1 VREPCRPKIRAL
13 ENRPDPHRFAESRQ
27 RETARMLSPPRA
39 WEVADVMGTAWLN
52 GPVGL
57 GAESRV
63 LWPGAKSVLVVVPF
77 VVAGTRLMDVLPLL
91 ESDHRVHIV
100 FTVAP
105 APNGA
110 VCHGAEEFIR
120 IRGGLLIPW
129 WQAVQTQFD
138 VVLAASRTGVEQL
151 HGRIVLMPHGAG
163 SIGTRLRSRGAGAD
177 STPWHG
183 LGRDALTS
191 HGRVLPSALALT
203 HDTELAVLRES
214 CPEALPA
221 AFVAGDI
228 CLDRLLASIPYR
240 AQYRAALGVADEHKL
255 VVVSSTW
262 QPESALG
269 RHPDLLDRLLGE
281 LSSGGFKVAAI
292 LHPNVWHVHGPFHI
306 RMWLADCLR
315 RGLLLLP
322 PDEGWRAA
330 LVAADLVIGDYGS
343 VTRYGAAI
351 GTPVLLSAF
360 PRHDIRPGG
369 VAALLDGRAP
379 HLCLDAP
386 LADQVRTSMTCDQTW
401 QCELLELLTSR
412 PRRAG
417 AILRARLYDLLGLP
431 EPARALPRS
440 PVPLPITDAA
450 TVPAGGPHD

>member
-1 VREPCRPKIRAL
+1 VIGA
-13 ENRPDPHRFAESRQ
+13 
-27 RETARMLSPPRA
+27 
-39 WEVADVMGTAWLN
+39 AWLN

-91 ESDHRVHIV
+91 ESDHRVHVV

-110 VCHGAEEFIR
+110 ACHGAEEFIR

-151 HGRIVLMPHGAG
+151 HGQIVLMPHGSG
-163 SIGTRLRSRGAGAD
+163 SLGTRLRSRSAGANAM
-177 STPWHG
+177 PWHG
-183 LGRDALTS
+183 LSRDALTS

-203 HDTELAVLRES
+203 HDAELAVLRES
-214 CPEALPA
+214 CPEALPSA
-221 AFVAGDI
+221 VVAGDI
-228 CLDRLLASIPYR
+228 CLDRLLASIPFR
-240 AQYRAALGVADEHKL
+240 AQYRAALGVAEEQRL
-255 VVVSSTW
+255 VLVTSTW
-262 QPESALG
+262 QPESMLG
-269 RHPDLLDRLLGE
+269 RHPDLLDRLLNE
-281 LSSGGFKVAAI
+281 LSHREVKIAAV
-292 LHPNVWHVHGPFHI
+292 LHPNIWHVQGPFQV

-330 LVAADLVIGDYGS
+330 LVAADIVLGDYGS

-369 VAALLDGRAP
+369 VAALLDRHAP
-379 HLCLDAP
+379 QLCPDMP
-386 LADQVRTSMTCDQTW
+386 LEDQIRTSATCERGW
-401 QCELLELLTSR
+401 QSGLLELLSSQ

-417 AILRARLYDLLGLP
+417 AILRSTLYDLFGLP
-431 EPARALPRS
+431 EPTRALPRS
-440 PVPLPITDAA
+440 PVPLPIVDPIVDAA
-450 TVPAGGPHD
+450 TVPTGGLHD